1 MLEGIS
7 TKVPKIEK
15 EKKGIANL
23 GVDLGETGRGGV
35 EAALKRGDRLDTR
48 LQRCVLRLEPRLKR
62 RHVSLQRRHYGSGVG
77 WEGG

>member
-1 MLEGIS
+1 M
-7 TKVPKIEK
+7 
-15 EKKGIANL
+15 EKKKGNTNL

-62 RHVSLQRRHYGSGVG
+62 RHVGLQRRHYGGDVG
-77 WEGG
+77 WVGR